1 MVSLIFKR
9 CSIFQSIEDKMTM
22 ERFDLLV
29 FVKETF
35 EIGIWKFDK
44 IPNFQGYLE
53 FGISR

>member
-35 EIGIWKFDK
+35 EIGIWKFPKWKFD
-44 IPNFQGYLE
+44 
-53 FGISR
+53 S